1 MTLKELANLKY
12 QRDTATNPN
21 VPPYAIPRAT
31 FNDRTAGGLTKAIL
45 TYCHLHGIFC
55 QRTGNEGRFREGET
69 VVDVIGRTRIMKGKF
84 IPGTNNGVSDL
95 TAVIGG
101 RYVGIEIK
109 IGNDRQSDNQKRF
122 ESKLI
127 ASGGVYLIVR
137 NWDDFISRI
146 KPFMGSNGV

>member
-69 VVDVIGRTRIMKGKF
+69 VVDVIGRTRIMKGTW
-84 IPGTNNGVSDL
+84 IPGNNNGVADL
-95 TAVIGG
+95 TAVINGK
-101 RYVGIEIK
+101 YVGIEIK
-109 IGNDRQSDNQKRF
+109 IGRDRQSDAQKKF
-122 ESKLI
+122 EQQLVG
-127 ASGGVYLIVR
+127 SGGIYMIVHT
-137 NWDDFISRI
+137 WPDFIQAMATVR
-146 KPFMGSNGV
+146 GSL